1 MQEIKP
7 YDVQELEQMK
17 TQIEQLNKTQHIEI
31 LKLLQTNSSVKLNE
45 NKSGV
50 YINLP
55 FLPLSAIQSIR
66 DYLDYIK
73 DQENTLIDMETQKR
87 EFKNTFFVEK
97 RE

>member
-1 MQEIKP
+1 MQDIKP

>member
-73 DQENTLIDMETQKR
+73 DQENTLVDMETQKR